1 MNLVDD
7 VYTIFSFRRW
17 VLDLFPD
24 LTDIFDAVVGC
35 GIDLHYIQ
43 GCSGQDLFT
52 ARTFP
57 AGTSVHRMF
66 AVHRPGQDLRH
77 RCLTCSAGSA
87 EQICVADSAG
97 ADLIL

>member
-52 ARTFP
+52 ARTFT
-57 AGTSVHRMF
+57 ARARIF
-66 AVHRPGQDLRH
+66 ATVVLPVPRVPQNRYAWPILP
-77 RCLTCSAGSA
+77 
-87 EQICVADSAG
+87 E
-97 ADLIL
+97 LI

>member
-35 GIDLHYIQ
+35 GIDLHYIP
-43 GCSGQDLFT
+43 GCSGPDLFT
-52 ARTFP
+52 AR
-57 AGTSVHRMF
+57 ARIF
-66 AVHRPGQDLRH
+66 ATVVLPVPRVPQNRYAWPILP
-77 RCLTCSAGSA
+77 
-87 EQICVADSAG
+87 E
-97 ADLIL
+97 LI

>member
-66 AVHRPGQDLRH
+66 AARARIFATVVLPVPRVPQNRYAWPILP
-77 RCLTCSAGSA
+77 
-87 EQICVADSAG
+87 E
-97 ADLIL
+97 LI